1 MQVTSAETN
10 QKGNVEIIQNI
21 IVSGNESCPQPQTSE
36 HLAAIEIMKLKHIVI
51 LQNKIDLV
59 KEGQAKEQHEQ
70 IVKFVQGTVA
80 EGAPIIPI
88 SAQLKYN
95 IEVLCEY
102 ITKKIPVPVRDFT
115 SEPHLI
121 VIRSF
126 DVNKPGCEVNDLKG
140 GVAGG
145 SILRGVLK
153 VGQEIEV
160 CLLCYFEQTIVFMIL
175 FLGKTWFSKQ
185 RLRRK
190 IDVQTNLFSDCVLVH
205 RTKRTSI
212 CCSWRSYWCRY

>member
-1 MQVTSAETN
+1 
-10 QKGNVEIIQNI
+10 
-21 IVSGNESCPQPQTSE
+21 
-36 HLAAIEIMKLKHIVI
+36 MKLKHIVI

-59 KEGQAKEQHEQ
+59 KEAQAKEQYEQ
-70 IVKFVQGTVA
+70 ILKFIQGTLFVIRHHCRSTRIYKLDALGGVFSMQRLSIMIVGTLGTVA

-102 ITKKIPVPVRDFT
+102 ITKKIPVPMRDFT
-115 SEPHLI
+115 SEPRLI

-126 DVNKPGCEVNDLKG
+126 DVNKPGCEVDDLKG

-153 VGQEIEV
+153 VGI
-160 CLLCYFEQTIVFMIL
+160 
-175 FLGKTWFSKQ
+175 K
-185 RLRRK
+185 
-190 IDVQTNLFSDCVLVH
+190 
-205 RTKRTSI
+205 
-212 CCSWRSYWCRY
+212 